1 MAPINIPI
9 IRAKFE
15 INKEN
20 KIFKGQN
27 ITAFA
32 GIAYP
37 EKFYQSLA
45 EQGAKIVK
53 EVSYPD
59 HYIYNENDLLTLAE
73 SANKTKSILVTTRKD
88 FVRIPKSYR
97 SLINTLDGEIVFE
110 NEELLIEILSN
121 VIENHIL
128 IK

>member
-59 HYIYNENDLLTLAE
+59 HYIYTENDLLSLAE
-73 SANKTKSILVTTRKD
+73 IANKTKSILVTTQKD
-88 FVRIPKSYR
+88 YVRIPKPYR
-97 SLINTLDGEIVFE
+97 SLVNILEGEIIFE
-110 NEELLIEILSN
+110 NEELLVEILTN
-121 VIENHIL
+121 VIENRIL
-128 IK
+128 VK

>member
-1 MAPINIPI
+1 MIPINIPI

-20 KIFKGQN
+20 MIFKSQN

-37 EKFYQSLA
+37 EKFYQSLS

-53 EVSYPD
+53 EVSYSD
-59 HYIYNENDLLTLAE
+59 HYIYTENDLLSLAE
-73 SANKTKSILVTTRKD
+73 TANKTTKWRQ
-88 FVRIPKSYR
+88 
-97 SLINTLDGEIVFE
+97 
-110 NEELLIEILSN
+110 
-121 VIENHIL
+121 NHDVYVCVCIFF
-128 IK
+128 

>member
-1 MAPINIPI
+1 MIPTNIPI

-20 KIFKGQN
+20 TIFKGQN

-53 EVSYPD
+53 EVSYSD
-59 HYIYNENDLLTLAE
+59 HYIYTENDLLSLAE
-73 SANKTKSILVTTRKD
+73 IANKTKSILVTTQKD
-88 FVRIPKSYR
+88 YVRIPKPYR
-97 SLINTLDGEIVFE
+97 SLVNILEGEIVFE
-110 NEELLIEILSN
+110 NEELLLETLTN
-121 VIENHIL
+121 VIENRIL
-128 IK
+128 VK